1 MKINRYS
8 FLTEIIAQNQVIS
21 LVMSKEDTVDNP
33 EQDLPDFKQ
42 IKETENT
49 VTIICLGFQ
58 NEYEY
63 SEETGEQILIK
74 EGLTYDVDV
83 VWKSEHL
90 SNWSEFKV
98 EPGTPNHSFWVE

>member
-8 FLTEIIAQNQVIS
+8 FDSEAQAEELILQLSDAV
-21 LVMSKEDTVDNP
+21 
-33 EQDLPDFKQ
+33 DFKQ

-58 NEYEY
+58 NEYAY
-63 SEETGEQILIK
+63 DEETGEQTLIK

-83 VWKSEHL
+83 VWKHEPL
-90 SNWSEFKV
+90 LNWSEFEV
-98 EPGTPNHSFWVE
+98 EPGTPNHSFWID